1 MYGNGACAYQQTNI
15 MTAEPKK
22 LVLMCYEGAIS
33 SLRRAKEKYEAQEYE
48 AKARAVQKFQD
59 IVNELLCALNFEQGG
74 EIATN
79 LQSIYDYAIRRVL
92 QADIAKET
100 KGFDE
105 VIGMLEELKEAWE
118 EISYG
123 KQQDSAKTEDTESW
137 NRPAEPEKASTG
149 TYGPY
154 ARV

>member
-1 MYGNGACAYQQTNI
+1 MYGKGACAYQQTNI

-33 SLRRAKEKYEAQEYE
+33 SLRRAKEKYEAKEHE

-59 IVNELLCALNFEQGG
+59 IVSELLCALNFEQGG

-79 LQSIYDYAIRRVL
+79 LQLIYDYAIRRVL
-92 QADIAKET
+92 QADIAEEM

-105 VIGMLEELKEAWE
+105 VIGLLEELKEAWE

-123 KQQDSAKTEDTESW
+123 KQQDSAKKADTESW
-137 NRPAEPEKASTG
+137 NRPAEPEKTSTG

>member
-1 MYGNGACAYQQTNI
+1 MYGNGACTYQQTSI
-15 MTAEPKK
+15 MTAEPKR
-22 LVLMCYEGAIS
+22 LVLMCYDGAIS
-33 SLRRAKEKYEAQEYE
+33 SLRRAKEKYETEEYE
-48 AKARAVQKFQD
+48 AKARAVQTFQD
-59 IVNELLCALNFEQGG
+59 IVNELLCALDFEKGG
-74 EIATN
+74 QIATN

-105 VIGMLEELKEAWE
+105 VIGMLQELKEAWE

-123 KQQDSAKTEDTESW
+123 KQQDSAKKEDTESW

>member
-1 MYGNGACAYQQTNI
+1 MYENGACAYRQTNI

-22 LVLMCYEGAIS
+22 LVLMCYEGAIGN
-33 SLRRAKEKYEAQEYE
+33 LKQAKAKYESKEYE
-48 AKARAVQKFQD
+48 AKAKAIQKFQD
-59 IVNELLCALNFEQGG
+59 IINELLCALDFEKGG
-74 EIATN
+74 QIATN
-79 LQSIYDYAIRRVL
+79 LQAIYDYAIRRVL

-123 KQQDSAKTEDTESW
+123 KQQNGAREDGSSW
-137 NRPAEPEKASTG
+137 EAPAEREKQRAVG
-149 TYGPY
+149 TYNPH